1 MTDRKLAT
9 RYAKALLAS
18 LPDPSRAA
26 ETDAFLTAFAD
37 HLDGS
42 KALRDVLLNPAHP
55 RSARKKAL
63 AELATAHGVPAEVGR
78 FLGILLD
85 NGRLPLLPTIA
96 AVFRE
101 EREAGSGIV
110 EATITSA
117 RPLTPELRRQ
127 AEGSIARLTGKKV
140 RLEEHVDDS
149 LLGGAVTRVGSMVY
163 DGSLK
168 TQLERL
174 RRRMS
179 QE

>member
-18 LPDPSRAA
+18 LPNPSQAA
-26 ETDAFLTAFAD
+26 ETDDFLGALAD
-37 HLDGS
+37 HLDAS
-42 KALRDVLLNPAHP
+42 KPLRDVLLNPAHT
-55 RSARKKAL
+55 RSARKKVL
-63 AELATAHGVPAEVGR
+63 ADLAAAHGVPAEVGR

-85 NGRLPLLPTIA
+85 NGRLPLLRTIA

-110 EATITSA
+110 KATITSA
-117 RPLTPELRRQ
+117 QPLNPELRLQ
-127 AEGSIARLTGKKV
+127 AERSIARLTGRKV
-140 RLEEHVDDS
+140 RLEEQVDGS

-163 DGSLK
+163 DGSLR

-174 RRRMS
+174 KRRMS

>member
-55 RSARKKAL
+55 RSARRRAL
-63 AELATAHGVPAEVGR
+63 ADLAAVHGVPAEVGR

-85 NGRLPLLPTIA
+85 NGRLRLLATIA

-127 AEGSIARLTGKKV
+127 AEDSIARLSGKKV
-140 RLEEHVDDS
+140 RLEEHVDGS
-149 LLGGAVTRVGSMVY
+149 LLGGAVTRVGSMLY